1 MLSENKDMLFLL
13 QFVSANIIYLLQ
25 SVLILFG
32 TKMKVMGRAIVHMDL
47 DTFFVSCER
56 LTDSRL
62 NGIPL
67 IIGGGERGVVA
78 SCSYEARTFGV
89 RSAMP
94 IKMALRL
101 CPQAKVMKGD
111 MELYSRLSH
120 AVTEVIEEKA
130 PVVEKA
136 SIDEF
141 YLDITGMDKFYGS
154 YTWTNELAQSITKET
169 GLPISFALSVNKTVS
184 KIATGEGK
192 PKGNLEIPEDMVRPF
207 LNPLSIKKIPMVGD
221 VTFQLLSRIGVRNIQ
236 TLSEMPAEVLQQMIG
251 KNGIELWKK
260 ANGIDNNPVEPY
272 TERKSISTEHTFS
285 QDTIDLGELK
295 NVLQGMVE
303 KLAFQLRSE
312 EWLTST
318 VVVKIRYANFDTET
332 KQCKVQYTSADH
344 ILIKNVTELFNK
356 LFQRRMRLRLIGIRF
371 SGLVRGTYQINMF
384 DDTEEMLSLYQA
396 MDRMKTRYG
405 FDAVMRGGGAIL
417 KPNNKAEI
425 LKRKK

>member
-1 MLSENKDMLFLL
+1 
-13 QFVSANIIYLLQ
+13 
-25 SVLILFG
+25 
-32 TKMKVMGRAIVHMDL
+32 MGRAIVHMDL

-56 LTDSRL
+56 LTNSEL

-67 IIGGGERGVVA
+67 IIGGGDRGVVA

-101 CPQAKVMKGD
+101 CPQAKVVKGD
-111 MELYSRLSH
+111 MELYSKLSH
-120 AVTEVIEEKA
+120 TVTEVIEEKA
-130 PVVEKA
+130 PVMEKA

-154 YTWTNELAQSITKET
+154 YKWTDELAQSVTRET
-169 GLPISFALSVNKTVS
+169 GLPISFALSINKTVS

-192 PKGNLEIPEDMVRPF
+192 PLGNLEIPENKVQSF
-207 LNPLSIKKIPMVGD
+207 LNPLSIQKIPMVGQ
-221 VTFQLLSRIGVRNIQ
+221 VTFQLLSRIGIRTIQ

-272 TERKSISTEHTFS
+272 TERKSISTEHTFT
-285 QDTIDLGELK
+285 QDTIDIALLK
-295 NVLQGMVE
+295 ALLIGMVE

-318 VVVKIRYANFDTET
+318 VVIKIRYANFDTET
-332 KQCKVQYTSADH
+332 KQCKIPYTSADH
-344 ILIKNVTELFNK
+344 TLTRCVTDLFDK
-356 LFQRRMRLRLIGIRF
+356 LYHRRMRLRLIGIRF
-371 SGLVRGTYQINMF
+371 SGLVRGTYQINLF
-384 DDTEEMLSLYQA
+384 EDTEELLSLYQA
-396 MDRMKTRYG
+396 MDRMKSRYG
-405 FDAVMRGGGAIL
+405 FDAVMRCAGASF

-425 LKRKK
+425 LKRKY

>member
-1 MLSENKDMLFLL
+1 MM
-13 QFVSANIIYLLQ
+13 
-25 SVLILFG
+25 
-32 TKMKVMGRAIVHMDL
+32 VMGRAIVHMDL

-56 LTDSRL
+56 LTNSGL

-67 IIGGGERGVVA
+67 IIGGGDRGVVA

-111 MELYSRLSH
+111 MELYSKLSH

-130 PVVEKA
+130 PVMEKA

-154 YTWTNELAQSITKET
+154 YRWTNEVAQSVTKET
-169 GLPISFALSVNKTVS
+169 GLPISFSLSVNKTVS

-192 PKGNLEIPEDMVRPF
+192 PKGNLEIPEHMVKPF

-221 VTFQLLSRIGVRNIQ
+221 ATFQLLSRIGVRNIK

-272 TERKSISTEHTFS
+272 TERKSISTEDTFL
-285 QDTIDLGELK
+285 QDTIDINMVKG
-295 NVLQGMVE
+295 VLQGMVE

-318 VVVKIRYANFDTET
+318 VTIKIRYANFDTET
-332 KQCKVQYTSADH
+332 KQCKVPYTSADH
-344 ILIKNVTELFNK
+344 ILIKCIINLFDR
-356 LFQRRMRLRLIGIRF
+356 LYQRRMRLRLIGIRF

-384 DDTEEMLSLYQA
+384 EDTEEMLSLYQA

-405 FDAVMRGGGAIL
+405 FDAVMRGGGAIF
-417 KPNNKAEI
+417 KPNNKDEI